1 MKYPETP
8 HFKNQL
14 LSPFWKFNKDNKY
27 NIETLQKNFNKGP
40 KCEFSAIE
48 LNEDPLLYVTEP
60 IKYFIGLALKMK
72 EKERMGEC
80 LMLLKLACYTQPYNE
95 KGWKK
100 YIEMV
105 DQSGD
110 IRKSYQ
116 LSKTA
121 FLFCPSE
128 ELAKNYITNGEKCG
142 ISPDELRG
150 ILTNVNNPDMF

>member
-1 MKYPETP
+1 VKYPETP